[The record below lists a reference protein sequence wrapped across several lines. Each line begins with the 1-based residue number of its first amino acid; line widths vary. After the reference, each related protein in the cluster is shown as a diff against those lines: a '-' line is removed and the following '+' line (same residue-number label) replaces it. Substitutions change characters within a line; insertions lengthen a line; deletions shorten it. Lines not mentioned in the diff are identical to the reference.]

1 MDERAEPTARGDDAA
16 TADERARPRFPD
28 YRFTLANERTYL
40 AYVRTALA
48 LVAAGL
54 AVAQFI
60 RQPQLKALSLGL
72 SVVLTVLGLVVAVLG
87 FTRWRTTEDAMHRDE
102 PLPPLRIPVLVS
114 AGLVVAG
121 LAALVIVVLG

>member
-1 MDERAEPTARGDDAA
+1 MDEERTDEAA
-16 TADERARPRFPD
+16 TPEERTRPRFPD

-48 LVAAGL
+48 LDAAGL

-60 RQPQLKALSLGL
+60 RQPQIKALSLGL

-87 FTRWRTTEDAMHRDE
+87 FARWRSAEGAVHRDE

>member
-1 MDERAEPTARGDDAA
+1 VDEERADEA
-16 TADERARPRFPD
+16 TRPEQRAKPRFPD

-60 RQPQLKALSLGL
+60 RQPQIKMLSLGL

-87 FTRWRTTEDAMHRDE
+87 FARWRSTEGAMHRDE

-114 AGLVVAG
+114 VGLVVAG
-121 LAALVIVVLG
+121 FAALVIVVLG

>member
-1 MDERAEPTARGDDAA
+1 MDEERIDERAEPGGRT
-16 TADERARPRFPD
+16 RPRFPD

-60 RQPQLKALSLGL
+60 RQPQIKALSLGL
-72 SVVLTVLGLVVAVLG
+72 SVVLTVLGLAVAVLG
-87 FTRWRTTEDAMHRDE
+87 FARWRAAEGAVHRDE

-114 AGLVVAG
+114 VGLVVAG

>member
-1 MDERAEPTARGDDAA
+1 MDEERTEPEDGTRA
-16 TADERARPRFPD
+16 RFPD

-60 RQPQLKALSLGL
+60 RQPQIKTLSLGL
-72 SVVLTVLGLVVAVLG
+72 SVVLTVLGLVVALLG
-87 FTRWRTTEDAMHRDE
+87 FVRWRAAESAVHRDE
-102 PLPPLRIPVLVS
+102 PLPRLRIPMLVTV
-114 AGLVVAG
+114 GLVVAG